1 MQHRADGDV
10 TARFNRSLGWAAIV
24 TFSSLALIPASIL
37 LLVLADRF
45 SPVDWGRLSDVG
57 QALGIASALLSG
69 GALIALV
76 ISLRLQSQQTKV
88 MQFQSMRAMRQE
100 LLNSAMGNERH
111 LAIWGFAPWTSPEEI
126 EMRAYFASV
135 FSYYQTSFG
144 LGAFPEQEL
153 RIVLRRAFES
163 EDVRNAWGDIR
174 EAYAVTGWRAGF
186 RRFAAIAD
194 ECRDQALAALAE
206 NDEDDAAPQPAGE
219 GPR

>member
-1 MQHRADGDV
+1 MIY
-10 TARFNRSLGWAAIV
+10 RFNRSLGWATVV
-24 TFSSLALIPASIL
+24 TICSLALLPASIL
-37 LLVLADRF
+37 LLVLAERL
-45 SPVDWGRLSDVG
+45 SPVDWNRLSDVG

-76 ISLRLQSQQTKV
+76 ISLRLQSQQTRV

-144 LGAFPEQEL
+144 LGAFPEEEL

-174 EAYAVTGWRAGF
+174 QAYAVKGWRAGF
-186 RRFAAIAD
+186 RRFAQIAD
-194 ECRDQALAALAE
+194 ECRDQVLATLAE
-206 NDEDDAAPQPAGE
+206 NDDTTTTPEPTGE
-219 GPR
+219 GHR